1 MAKYKE
7 SRTMRYWL
15 LVILMNVLFWL
26 IVKHVAPEWYGSPG
40 YYAGQIICTL
50 IAAVITWRDPP
61 DWLDGILLGVI
72 KFGVLIAGII
82 FFVWGIGYKLAFWGQ
97 HDPNTLYASANDVI
111 LPNLA
116 LGTGVLI
123 AGWVYI
129 SYLKR

>member
-97 HDPNTLYASANDVI
+97 HDPNTIYASANDVI

-129 SYLKR
+129 RYLKR

>member
-1 MAKYKE
+1 
-7 SRTMRYWL
+7 MRYWL

-26 IVKHVAPEWYGSPG
+26 IVKHVAPEWYGSLG

-97 HDPNTLYASANDVI
+97 HDPNTIYASANDVI

-129 SYLKR
+129 RYLKR